1 MKSGSLSNTAS
12 LQNAVACEADYVEH
26 LNALFTVLDKG
37 ASGSVISSEDI
48 EVFRGHINDLVSWS
62 KPPSLPLSPPC
73 FPPLPPHIP
82 GSVIMEHCD
91 GCHVAIGNASWVVN
105 IQRFSKKRL

>member
-62 KPPSLPLSPPC
+62 KPPRAVHQRPCSRFHHRSRYFAAQHFKPFFQSENLYSL
-73 FPPLPPHIP
+73 
-82 GSVIMEHCD
+82 GEEMRGD
-91 GCHVAIGNASWVVN
+91 
-105 IQRFSKKRL
+105 RFSC